1 MIQCQTKLKSGR
13 ELQESPHKGLCG
25 EKKGGGGLCRG
36 EGYVERRSQT
46 VKLRQ
51 ICLMKANEPE
61 LGGRGLYKRRARE
74 RRVFSP
80 SR

>member
-1 MIQCQTKLKSGR
+1 M
-13 ELQESPHKGLCG
+13 
-25 EKKGGGGLCRG
+25 
-36 EGYVERRSQT
+36 EGRSQT

-51 ICLMKANEPE
+51 ICLMKANESE

-74 RRVFSP
+74 KRVFFP

>member
-1 MIQCQTKLKSGR
+1 MEENFRNRPTRDCV
-13 ELQESPHKGLCG
+13 
-25 EKKGGGGLCRG
+25 EKKRGGGGLCRG

-61 LGGRGLYKRRARE
+61 LGGRGLYERRARE